1 MLHAV
6 VTVYIA
12 CFAGGVTLVVV
23 SALASRHLALPA
35 LRDFALLFSAS
46 TLVLLADAAKT
57 YELAARSDFGIG
69 LHVAAIVLSL
79 LGNLGMSWYL
89 PSLALQV
96 VRAPPSGVRSG
107 LLGVLAAALALL
119 GGVKE
124 AAALFWPGSY
134 AALVLWNANYLALLG
149 VHLLAGGILLSGFA
163 KIQHPRLRVV
173 IRSFLIYLGVFA
185 VLALAQLVV
194 QDIPYTPAFFRDYP
208 LEELVYYLGFVFL
221 SLFYLAR
228 YFSEPTLGE
237 ALSLPENFVQRFGIS
252 NRERDIIEMMG
263 RGLSNSAIAEKL
275 YISTTTVK
283 NHVYH
288 IYRKTGAGNKVQLL
302 NMINSLK

>member
-1 MLHAV
+1 VLHAV

-12 CFAGGVTLVVV
+12 CFAGGVTLIVV
-23 SALASRHLALPA
+23 SALASRHLALPP
-35 LRDFALLFSAS
+35 LRDFAVLFSAS
-46 TLVLLADAAKT
+46 TLILLVDAAKT
-57 YELAARSDFGIG
+57 YELAAKTDFGAG
-69 LHVAAIVLSL
+69 LHVAAILLSL
-79 LGNLGMSWYL
+79 VGNLGMTWYL

-96 VRAPPSGVRSG
+96 VRAPSSGVRSG
-107 LLGVLAAALALL
+107 LLAALAAALGLL
-119 GGVKE
+119 GGMKE
-124 AAALFWPGSY
+124 AVLLFRPGSS
-134 AALVLWNANYLALLG
+134 AGLVLWNADYLALLG
-149 VHLLAGGILLSGFA
+149 VHLLAGGILLAGFA
-163 KIQHPRLRVV
+163 KIQHPRLRLV

-185 VLALAQLVV
+185 VLAVAQLVV
-194 QDIPYTPAFFRDYP
+194 QDIPYTPPFVRDHP
-208 LEELVYYLGFVFL
+208 LEELLYYLGLVIL
-221 SLFYLAR
+221 ALFFLAR

-237 ALSLPENFVQRFGIS
+237 ALSLPEDFIQRFGIS

-263 RGLSNSAIAEKL
+263 RGFSNSAIAEKL